1 MSGFAWNPEMKPRE
15 YQTNIYKIA
24 KERNSLIVLPTG
36 LGKTFIAAMVAKDTL
51 EHGERVLFLAPTKPL
66 VSQHFDTLKS
76 MLQAETPD
84 IFYFT
89 GEVDSLDRRYYWT
102 RSSLIVS
109 TPQLVWNDMR
119 GGELDIST
127 FSLIIFD
134 EAHRA
139 TGNYAY
145 TFISREFQ
153 KARKRLI
160 LAMTASPGGT
170 REKLDEIRSNLGIEE
185 VILKSDTDPDV
196 APYVGGIT
204 VNRVVLEL
212 PPELREISRKVRLV
226 IDSISEK
233 LKKSEFFK
241 TTRMTRKELASLIPR
256 LIELAKGGNPE
267 LFGLIPYATAIIRLD
282 YVLEY
287 IESQGPIVAFDYLKN
302 IMESD
307 EKSLKRTASILSK
320 NPITGE
326 IIESLELA
334 SRSPSL
340 NPKLSKTLELCEDS
354 IKIKSDSKVIV
365 FSHYRRSATLIK
377 DYLSGNSTALRPV
390 KFVGQSSRE
399 GDAGM
404 SQKEQDD
411 IITRFRS
418 GEFNVLVATSVA
430 EEGLDIPTTDR
441 VIFFEPVPSEI
452 RSIQRRGRTGRLHA
466 GEVFIL
472 MYSDT
477 RDTGYYYSS
486 QRKEKNMGTN
496 IGKAVEE
503 IRKERTGKKKVRLDD
518 YF

>member
-15 YQTNIYKIA
+15 YQANIYRIA
-24 KERNSLIVLPTG
+24 REKNSLIVLPTG
-36 LGKTFIAAMVAKDTL
+36 LGKTFIAALVAKDVL
-51 EHGERVLFLAPTKPL
+51 DRGERVLFLAPTKPL

-76 MLQAETPD
+76 MLGGEPPD

-119 GGELDIST
+119 SGELDISV

-139 TGNYAY
+139 AGNYAY
-145 TFISREFQ
+145 TFISREFL
-153 KARKRLI
+153 KTKKRLI

-170 REKLDEIRSNLGIEE
+170 REKLDEIRNNLGIEE

-204 VNRVVLEL
+204 VNRVILEL
-212 PPELREISRKVRLV
+212 PPELRDISRKVRQV
-226 IDSISEK
+226 IDSIVEK

-241 TTRMTRKELASLIPR
+241 TTRMTRKDLAARIPGI
-256 LIELAKGGNPE
+256 IELAKNDNPE
-267 LFGLIPYATAIIRLD
+267 LFGLVPYATAVIRLD

-287 IESQGPIVAFDYLKN
+287 IESQGPTVALDYMKN
-302 IMESD
+302 IMESN
-307 EKSLKRTASILSK
+307 EKSLKRTASILNKYPASM
-320 NPITGE
+320 E
-326 IIESLELA
+326 ILKSLEMA
-334 SRSPSL
+334 SKSSVL
-340 NPKLSKTLELCEDS
+340 NPKLSKTLKLCEES
-354 IKIKSDSKVIV
+354 IRANPDSKVIV
-365 FSHYRRSATLIK
+365 FSHYRRTATLICE
-377 DYLSGNSTALRPV
+377 YLSGNSTILKPV
-390 KFVGQSSRE
+390 KFVGQSSKD
-399 GDAGM
+399 GDIGM
-404 SQKEQDD
+404 SQKEQDN
-411 IITRFRS
+411 IISRFRS

-430 EEGLDIPTTDR
+430 EEGLDIPSTDR

-452 RSIQRRGRTGRLHA
+452 RTIQRRGRTGRLHA

-477 RDTGYYYSS
+477 RDAGYYYSS
-486 QRKEKNMGTN
+486 QRKERSMGAN

-503 IRKERTGKKKVRLDD
+503 IRKEKAVKKKVKLDD